1 MRKQFRRMGSAVAAM
16 LCAVSLTVTALPN
29 VARAVTTAQTT
40 DYLNLRTGAGKSY
53 SVLLTMPKGTEVTVL
68 EDSQGEWAKVRL
80 SSGQEG
86 YCSKAYLTTEGT
98 LSTSTYGA
106 LGTGEAAVTTANLNV
121 RKGAGTSYGIVTTL
135 AEGASV
141 TILDGSHATW
151 AKVRTASGLE
161 GYCLKEFLS
170 STGNA
175 ANSSNTGGETASTGR
190 TAVTKDYL
198 NLRSGPGT
206 NYDRILTLAQGVS
219 VEVLDNSNAEW
230 VKVRTSS
237 GQEGYCNR
245 TYLSVSETSAS
256 DSAGAS
262 NSNAGTTAGL
272 TATVKE
278 NLNLREG
285 AGPSYAIINT
295 MPKGATV
302 TVIDNSHST
311 WAKIRTSDGTV
322 GCCSKEFLDIQAS
335 STTSPSSPP
344 AGTADS
350 ATSSGSNLTATAK
363 ESVALRSGAGPSYD
377 VIRVLFPQETVTV
390 TDNSHATWAKI
401 KTSDGTEGYCMKQY
415 LTIQA
420 STTGTGSETGNSN
433 GDQTITGA
441 TVTADA
447 LRLRSGPGTQ
457 YDQVAMLLK
466 GATLTVL
473 DTSNTEWTKVQTTN
487 NLTGYVSNEY
497 IQFLYNGQTGVPANS
512 LAISRTS
519 GTVSA
524 GKTLYIKATASPST
538 ASITWSS
545 SNSAVATVTNGYIY
559 GVSPGTATI
568 TATSG
573 SQSKTCTVTVTTAE
587 PVRTA
592 YTSPNIA
599 GVGSAVTFTAIT
611 DTSRDGVRF
620 TIQMPNGTAQ
630 MITATSS
637 TTETTGQTST
647 KVWKATMNLTE
658 QGTYRVVANS
668 SQGGVYSTEG
678 FATSAYVVSSQDYT
692 VTTTEQRRASDKM
705 IELIANWEGYS
716 ASVYADKLTSNQVP
730 TLGYGLTLK
739 EGDTFYNDLSKTEAW
754 SLLVNTIN
762 DASYTTEVNK
772 FITQNN
778 LRMSQCQFDSLVS
791 FGYNVG
797 AGYWNSTSSEIDL
810 RRIILNAVVPPQ
822 SFGAGMSATVS
833 KATVVRSAPSLSG
846 SQVCEVAK
854 GTTISVTSAD
864 FTNQKDGWY
873 LAALPNGSAGW
884 INSGY
889 VTLNS
894 SDLVHDLNYTNAYA
908 FGTDM
913 LRWNQAGGK
922 SYAGLLYRR
931 LGEANV
937 YNYNDYSASRVNTY
951 GYTYPS
957 ALAYLDTKS

>member
-1 MRKQFRRMGSAVAAM
+1 M
-16 LCAVSLTVTALPN
+16 
-29 VARAVTTAQTT
+29 
-40 DYLNLRTGAGKSY
+40 
-53 SVLLTMPKGTEVTVL
+53 
-68 EDSQGEWAKVRL
+68 
-80 SSGQEG
+80 
-86 YCSKAYLTTEGT
+86 
-98 LSTSTYGA
+98 
-106 LGTGEAAVTTANLNV
+106 
-121 RKGAGTSYGIVTTL
+121 
-135 AEGASV
+135 
-141 TILDGSHATW
+141 
-151 AKVRTASGLE
+151 
-161 GYCLKEFLS
+161 
-170 STGNA
+170 
-175 ANSSNTGGETASTGR
+175 
-190 TAVTKDYL
+190 
-198 NLRSGPGT
+198 
-206 NYDRILTLAQGVS
+206 
-219 VEVLDNSNAEW
+219 
-230 VKVRTSS
+230 
-237 GQEGYCNR
+237 
-245 TYLSVSETSAS
+245 
-256 DSAGAS
+256 
-262 NSNAGTTAGL
+262 
-272 TATVKE
+272 
-278 NLNLREG
+278 
-285 AGPSYAIINT
+285 
-295 MPKGATV
+295 
-302 TVIDNSHST
+302 
-311 WAKIRTSDGTV
+311 
-322 GCCSKEFLDIQAS
+322 
-335 STTSPSSPP
+335 
-344 AGTADS
+344 
-350 ATSSGSNLTATAK
+350 
-363 ESVALRSGAGPSYD
+363 
-377 VIRVLFPQETVTV
+377 IRVLFPQETVTV

-716 ASVYADKLTSNQVP
+716 ASVYADK
-730 TLGYGLTLK
+730 
-739 EGDTFYNDLSKTEAW
+739 
-754 SLLVNTIN
+754 
-762 DASYTTEVNK
+762 
-772 FITQNN
+772 
-778 LRMSQCQFDSLVS
+778 
-791 FGYNVG
+791 
-797 AGYWNSTSSEIDL
+797 
-810 RRIILNAVVPPQ
+810 
-822 SFGAGMSATVS
+822 
-833 KATVVRSAPSLSG
+833 
-846 SQVCEVAK
+846 
-854 GTTISVTSAD
+854 
-864 FTNQKDGWY
+864 
-873 LAALPNGSAGW
+873 
-884 INSGY
+884 
-889 VTLNS
+889 
-894 SDLVHDLNYTNAYA
+894 
-908 FGTDM
+908 
-913 LRWNQAGGK
+913 
-922 SYAGLLYRR
+922 
-931 LGEANV
+931 
-937 YNYNDYSASRVNTY
+937 
-951 GYTYPS
+951 
-957 ALAYLDTKS
+957 